1 MKTHKLRFGFAC
13 NSSSVSSLI
22 LVKPNTDHKA
32 DKIWTKIEDK
42 RTFFAKVMFKQEGG
56 NKKVLKYINKLCGTK
71 ITADDCDYSMESYT
85 KSERGQG
92 DAFFFPYDKTGK
104 ISEEF
109 AKEFL
114 EYADKYDISWVSN
127 EDNCCP
133 DAYEIANEHASLGLN
148 LLRHFP
154 YGIAR
159 KDKDY
164 WTIFSPENGYK
175 VRLSFDFNS
184 VAPEKSTIP
193 ELIDIKLTDYCPYE
207 CVFCYQGSTKEGQ
220 HVDKENFK
228 GIVDQLYKY
237 GVFEIAL
244 GGGEPT
250 LHPDFD
256 EIINYINK
264 KNIVVN
270 ITTRNSAWIKK
281 YIDELF
287 DGYGNDLSYK
297 PKIKAV
303 AISTEDIK
311 IIDQIDSY
319 IDAQCGK
326 RRKWNVFPDYIRK
339 CIQFQ
344 YIVGVNDKLEEILLK
359 CVLNQYRVTLLGY
372 KTTNRGSLLRP
383 RKEEWMKVVQKLG
396 WGRSCV
402 GIDTVLAK
410 ECKDIMSEEFDEL
423 LLEKHEGRFSCYIDA
438 VNYKIGPSSFCAAED
453 MMPFTDLKENFKAIT
468 DKS

>member
-42 RTFFAKVMFKQEGG
+42 RTFFANIMYAQEGCD
-56 NKKVLKYINKLCGTK
+56 KDKLDFINKLCETNL
-71 ITADDCDYSMESYT
+71 TDDNYDYCIKNYIST
-85 KSERGQG
+85 ERGAW
-92 DAFFFPYDKTGK
+92 DTFFFPRDKTGK
-104 ISEEF
+104 LNEEF

-114 EYADKYDISWVSN
+114 AYSDKYDISWVSN
-127 EDNCCP
+127 EDNCCD
-133 DAYEIANEHASLGLN
+133 DAYEIASSHSMLGLN
-148 LLRHFP
+148 LLRYFP
-154 YGIAR
+154 AGIAR

-207 CVFCYQGSTKEGQ
+207 CTFCYQGSTKEGR
-220 HVDKENFK
+220 HVDTESFKEIIN
-228 GIVDQLYKY
+228 QLHEY

-250 LHPDFD
+250 LHPHFD
-256 EIINYINK
+256 ELINYINE

-270 ITTRNSAWIKK
+270 ITTRNTTWIKK

-287 DGYGNDLSYK
+287 EGFSNFGYK

-303 AISTEDIK
+303 AISTEDTE
-311 IIDQIDSY
+311 IIDQIDTY
-319 IDAQCGK
+319 INK
-326 RRKWNVFPDYIRK
+326 VSRKERRRYVSIDEIKK
-339 CIQFQ
+339 HIQFQ
-344 YIVGVNDKLEEILLK
+344 YIVGINEKLESILLK
-359 CVLNQYRVTLLGY
+359 CIFDQYRVTLLGY
-372 KTTNRGSLLRP
+372 KTTNRGSLLKP
-383 RKEEWMKVVQKLG
+383 KKEEWMKVVQKLG

-410 ECKDIMSEEFDEL
+410 ECEGIMSKEFDRL

-438 VNYKIGPSSFCAAED
+438 VNYKIGPSSFCGVED

>member
-42 RTFFAKVMFKQEGG
+42 RTFFANIMYAQEGCD
-56 NKKVLKYINKLCGTK
+56 KDKLDFINKLCETNL
-71 ITADDCDYSMESYT
+71 TDDNYDYCIKNYIST
-85 KSERGQG
+85 ERGAW
-92 DAFFFPYDKTGK
+92 DTFFFPRDKTGK
-104 ISEEF
+104 LNEEF

-114 EYADKYDISWVSN
+114 AYSDKYDISWVSN
-127 EDNCCP
+127 EDNCCD
-133 DAYEIANEHASLGLN
+133 DAYEIASSHSMLGLN
-148 LLRHFP
+148 LLRYFP
-154 YGIAR
+154 AGIAR

-207 CVFCYQGSTKEGQ
+207 CTFCYQGSTKEGQ
-220 HVDKENFK
+220 HVNKENFK

-256 EIINYINK
+256 EIIDYINK

-287 DGYGNDLSYK
+287 DGYGNDLNYK

-326 RRKWNVFPDYIRK
+326 RRKWDVFPSDIRK

-383 RKEEWMKVVQKLG
+383 RKEEWMSVVKKLN
-396 WGRSCV
+396 WGGSYI

-410 ECKDIMSEEFDEL
+410 ECEGIMSKEFDRL

-438 VNYKIGPSSFCAAED
+438 VNYKIGPSSFCATED
-453 MMPFTDLKENFKAIT
+453 MMPFTDLKENFKSIT

>member
-42 RTFFAKVMFKQEGG
+42 RTFFANIMYAQEGCD
-56 NKKVLKYINKLCGTK
+56 KDKLDFINKLCETNL
-71 ITADDCDYSMESYT
+71 TDDNYDYCIKNYIST
-85 KSERGQG
+85 ERGAW
-92 DAFFFPYDKTGK
+92 DTFFFPRDKTGK
-104 ISEEF
+104 LNEEF

-114 EYADKYDISWVSN
+114 AYSDKYDISWVSN
-127 EDNCCP
+127 EDNCCD
-133 DAYEIANEHASLGLN
+133 DAYEIASSHSMLGLN
-148 LLRHFP
+148 LLRYFP
-154 YGIAR
+154 AGIAR

-207 CVFCYQGSTKEGQ
+207 CTFCYQGSTKEGR
-220 HVDKENFK
+220 HVDTESFKEIIN
-228 GIVDQLYKY
+228 QLHEY

-250 LHPDFD
+250 LHPHFD
-256 EIINYINK
+256 ELINYINE

-270 ITTRNSAWIKK
+270 ITTRNTTWIKK

-287 DGYGNDLSYK
+287 EGFSNFGYK

-303 AISTEDIK
+303 AISTEDTE
-311 IIDQIDSY
+311 IIDQIDTY
-319 IDAQCGK
+319 INK
-326 RRKWNVFPDYIRK
+326 VSRKERRRYVSIDEIKK
-339 CIQFQ
+339 HIQFQ
-344 YIVGVNDKLEEILLK
+344 YIVGINEKLESILLK
-359 CVLNQYRVTLLGY
+359 CIFDQYRVTLLGY
-372 KTTNRGSLLRP
+372 KTTNRGSLLKP
-383 RKEEWMKVVQKLG
+383 KKEEWMKVVQKLG